1 MRMRTRCQFF
11 ARELQRRDGRLP
23 RHTRKRVEK
32 RLQRIAGCEL
42 VDQILQRH
50 TSTDEYRFAAEN
62 FRVAV
67 NDVRNGGHD
76 FLQYSPP
83 EST

>member
-1 MRMRTRCQFF
+1 MRTVRQGFACQ
-11 ARELQRRDGRLP
+11 LQRRNRLLT

-32 RLQRIAGCEL
+32 RLQRVAGCEI
-42 VDQILQRH
+42 VDQSLQWH

-67 NDVRNGGHD
+67 NDVRSGGD
-76 FLQYSPP
+76 DVLQCRPP
-83 EST
+83 ERT